1 MDKLFW
7 QDLSAALMLSFGH
20 FLWIGALIA
29 MATAL
34 VVRQQRTSARRYQS
48 WLAGFAV
55 MALSPVI
62 TLLVLQGIDP
72 ASLDIVTQPTP
83 APSNS
88 PPIAVA
94 KPDPPGE
101 VGSLPPRTDLTTLT
115 VPLDLPP
122 AATPTALDARPR
134 LATERRESP
143 WWRAYAPL
151 VTNLY
156 LMGVALLGLR
166 LLVGLWGGRRLQRR
180 AIPITESSL
189 LFALHRQ
196 AVAMGMKCKPVLA
209 YCERVTVPTVLGI
222 LTPTILLPISVMSG
236 LTPEQIESV
245 LAHELAHL
253 RRCDHIVNLLQRVV
267 ESLLFF
273 HPAVWWVSRCIRDE
287 REHCCDDLVIACGA
301 VPLEYAQSLLR
312 VAELSREA
320 ELHKSNQRRSFTAVS
335 LLATGDRPSTLRQRV
350 GRLLGYQT
358 DLNVRVVRP
367 WSLVGLAIGCLCIVG
382 MLTSMTWI
390 AVAEINHVDPE
401 PVVEHAPTIA
411 IADLPQ
417 GVKVEFVGL
426 TRMNEE
432 DRTWWTPDGVDL
444 SPIPKLP
451 IGHGKF
457 SISQNGKAVDVRR
470 FLIHVHGVDD
480 FKSIAVSASG
490 TNIVEQDSAGRQFVS
505 FSGVLGPADSTLRV
519 GVATE
524 PISPKRILDAK
535 GIQQPL
541 ASDAPQDSVAEDIV
555 VTSVEPFSPIKAESI
570 VHTTLH
576 YEMPVAWKQVDLRI
590 VAVDKSGTE
599 HHSATIGSK
608 QPEPNASIWKH
619 SVTFPLPPDQVDR
632 FEYQFRLYRHC
643 AIFKNIAQNAG
654 DRTQL
659 AISTELIP
667 ETTPPSAPPPAVDP
681 RAKQPFAAEL
691 PNGIRLELSGVL
703 NGTDKG
709 PAAWSPDGSPMVVP
723 KEWPRLLRAKDQNP
737 TRGFVFRSQGL
748 VKGQGIVWRLTG
760 RWVTPILSETIP
772 EYVGIS
778 SNLED
783 RTVKLRVGITDTWGP
798 WQRVEPDG
806 SIKARVEVTS
816 QFRDVYSRVKSA
828 LIIGGQEGGTSELRT
843 GFVLG
848 IDETDDQAEY
858 ESVAVDREGK
868 RHDRRGVDSWKKKT
882 IPFYSLPLSQIDHF
896 EFRLQPHLH
905 WVTFDNVSL
914 IPGEQTDVK
923 VTAEVKQAQPIELVG
938 MVRLVD
944 STKQLVE
951 ITLGLADGVK
961 VGDRFD
967 VHDWKR
973 VNDSWKSQIEVIQV
987 AQDSAVAR
995 ILKIRA
1001 NQRVTRSDRVKFAEP
1016 APVTRLNDNDAA
1028 ANVDTAKM
1036 STVELAQRA
1045 ILQME
1050 RRRLMVGR
1058 HSASQVMQGL
1068 KAFGRNYHVR
1078 SEEDP
1083 NELSPAWDWIA
1094 KGRMPPNPTPL
1105 WVIRDGIAQGMPFT
1119 RPFESEGVPGQF
1131 VAWLGAAGVSLEAQ
1145 VTAINENGIQERI
1158 TVQRLVD
1165 ELQKLRQIKTIGGDR
1180 VQFQPD
1186 WQLWALAHYSTPS
1199 TIWDMTRPKGQGIVE
1214 LIERQLDEPDLAH
1227 PYDGA
1232 VGLLGLA
1239 IARTKYMQL
1248 DAKSKKDASA
1258 ILARIENRLDQALTS
1273 VRSHQSTDGWLY
1285 RSDLPREH
1293 RELVHLQF
1301 TGLELAWLSQALSS
1315 DELHREIWI
1324 SNAARRVALELLG
1337 SKHLTVP
1344 EMTDAILGLRMYLA
1358 KVAPG
1363 SVPLDG
1369 GQGHNDSSP
1378 SSKGGPDPRV
1388 PSKVDTETVVGT
1400 VVSPD
1405 GQVVPGIEV
1414 LAFQGAIQLDHK
1426 FVTDARG
1433 EFRVPKAWRD
1443 VDHWLTVVA
1452 RDGRDRLGWFDFM
1465 IHGHSDKGQKAEDG
1479 SFRLVLLPM
1488 SRTVHGRVVDES
1500 GMPLAQIPIQINQLD
1515 HDVNSTAVH
1524 WKYQK
1529 LGDAPLVAGA
1539 ITDNDGRYELKLPS
1553 DTTAWLSTNHPDWAD
1568 ERIRSS
1574 SENDLG
1580 QTKLLRAAR
1589 ISGRIIDSRTGTP
1602 LPAVG
1607 VTAIATRTDFLQS
1620 SGGDAMTDAQGN
1632 YVISG
1637 LRHGEYTIQVLPGH
1651 ESILTAPAYEKVTL
1665 KSGETFVADFPLTV
1679 GKRLA
1684 GRVLDSTTGEPIP
1697 NCKVTCTGPSAPAS
1711 ALSTETNERGEFE
1724 FRVSPGINAVDAR
1737 EGRIFGADSERKIN
1751 VAVNGDPEPVVLKV
1765 GPMTPAVPG
1774 QKIKIFMGRPLDRK
1788 VTVDFQKKPLAEVL
1802 AAICTEAGMTLEL
1815 DEDGLSAAGTS
1826 KETPVTLVE
1835 PKPVTLQRALTL
1847 IFASHA
1853 KLAYLVGKH
1862 RVYVSSRELVD
1873 ARKRLLESGDFP
1885 ENDRF

>member
-72 ASLDIVTQPTP
+72 ASNDIVTQPTP

-88 PPIAVA
+88 PPVAVA

-101 VGSLPPRTDLTTLT
+101 VGSQPPGTDLTTLT

-134 LATERRESP
+134 LATERRESA

-151 VTNLY
+151 VTYLY

-444 SPIPKLP
+444 TPIPKLP
-451 IGHGKF
+451 VGHGKF

-470 FLIHVHGVDD
+470 FLIHVYGVDD

-490 TNIVEQDSAGRQFVS
+490 TNVVEQDSAGRQFVS

-535 GIQQPL
+535 GIRQPL

-576 YEMPVAWKQVDLRI
+576 YEMPAPWKQVDLRI

-667 ETTPPSAPPPAVDP
+667 ERAPPPAVDP
-681 RAKQPFAAEL
+681 PAKQPFAAEL

-723 KEWPRLLRAKDQNP
+723 KEWPKLLRGKDQNP

-760 RWVTPILSETIP
+760 RWVTPILSETVP

-868 RHDRRGVDSWKKKT
+868 RHDRQGVDSWKKKT

-914 IPGEQTDVK
+914 IPGEQTEVK
-923 VTAEVKQAQPIELVG
+923 VTAEVKQAQPKEIVG

-944 STKQLVE
+944 SARQLVE

-967 VHDWKR
+967 VHDGKK
-973 VNDSWKSQIEVIQV
+973 VNDSWKGRIEVIQV

-995 ILKIRA
+995 IRELRA
-1001 NQRVTRSDRVKFAEP
+1001 NQRVTKSDRVVHASES
-1016 APVTRLNDNDAA
+1016 PV
-1028 ANVDTAKM
+1028 
-1036 STVELAQRA
+1036 
-1045 ILQME
+1045 
-1050 RRRLMVGR
+1050 
-1058 HSASQVMQGL
+1058 
-1068 KAFGRNYHVR
+1068 
-1078 SEEDP
+1078 
-1083 NELSPAWDWIA
+1083 
-1094 KGRMPPNPTPL
+1094 
-1105 WVIRDGIAQGMPFT
+1105 
-1119 RPFESEGVPGQF
+1119 
-1131 VAWLGAAGVSLEAQ
+1131 
-1145 VTAINENGIQERI
+1145 
-1158 TVQRLVD
+1158 
-1165 ELQKLRQIKTIGGDR
+1165 
-1180 VQFQPD
+1180 
-1186 WQLWALAHYSTPS
+1186 
-1199 TIWDMTRPKGQGIVE
+1199 
-1214 LIERQLDEPDLAH
+1214 
-1227 PYDGA
+1227 
-1232 VGLLGLA
+1232 
-1239 IARTKYMQL
+1239 
-1248 DAKSKKDASA
+1248 
-1258 ILARIENRLDQALTS
+1258 
-1273 VRSHQSTDGWLY
+1273 
-1285 RSDLPREH
+1285 
-1293 RELVHLQF
+1293 
-1301 TGLELAWLSQALSS
+1301 
-1315 DELHREIWI
+1315 
-1324 SNAARRVALELLG
+1324 
-1337 SKHLTVP
+1337 
-1344 EMTDAILGLRMYLA
+1344 
-1358 KVAPG
+1358 
-1363 SVPLDG
+1363 
-1369 GQGHNDSSP
+1369 
-1378 SSKGGPDPRV
+1378 
-1388 PSKVDTETVVGT
+1388 ETVVGT

-1568 ERIRSS
+1568 ERIRAS

-1711 ALSTETNERGEFE
+1711 ALRTETNERGEFE

-1751 VAVNGDPEPVVLKV
+1751 VAVDGNPEPVVLKV

-1826 KETPVTLVE
+1826 KDIPVTLVE
-1835 PKPVTLQRALTL
+1835 PKPVTLQRALML
-1847 IFASHA
+1847 IVASHE